1 IPTRISSESRLRSAM
16 QRLLN
21 GKALFTDG
29 TLSKKNLYTEAQ
41 VSRATMNREKEVL
54 AEWDSFVGSVRTPHP
69 SDTTSREVQTDKA
82 ALRDATRALRET
94 REQLSAAIMLIAS
107 LHRDNDDLRRRVHS
121 RTATGIVPIGRRTDQ
136 GLVSD
141 VVNGRDAGTG

>member
-1 IPTRISSESRLRSAM
+1 M

-41 VSRATMNREKEVL
+41 VSRATMNREKAVL
-54 AEWDSFVGSVRTPHP
+54 AEWDSLVDSASTPHP
-69 SDTTSREVQTDKA
+69 SDTTPHAVQTDKV
-82 ALRDATRALRET
+82 ALRDATMALRET

-107 LHRDNDDLRRRVHS
+107 LHIDNDDLRRRTRSH
-121 RTATGIVPIGRRTDQ
+121 TATGIVPLRRLADQ
-136 GLVSD
+136 ELVSD
-141 VVNGRDAGTG
+141 VYETLANSLDGGTS